1 MKLLHHRE
9 NIMEVYIYILLVA
22 FVYVQLEKWI
32 FQIHMFSL
40 KYITCV
46 PP

>member
-1 MKLLHHRE
+1 
-9 NIMEVYIYILLVA
+9 MEVYIYILLVA

-32 FQIHMFSL
+32 FKIHMFSL